1 MGTETQKTVLKL
13 PSNSAETS
21 KPASKWCNVNVKQTK
36 KTPFFS
42 PFCTSNT
49 TTDFSKSS
57 KSVLLLLLKTL
68 FLFFSFFTQSAAS
81 FSCHPELAI
90 APYLLYIYISCLS
103 VSIFRTKIQ
112 FYSVWERV
120 RELAVF
126 LFVWSSLLPTTTILL
141 FSSSRYFKT
150 HLFPLSFLFLLFTF
164 QVLNLFLLDYVI
176 VHSPARIY
184 ELYAT
189 GIWWDF
195 SRLQNPKMGK
205 KKKNLIITRT
215 LLDFKNTTGILF
227 ANGF

>member
-36 KTPFFS
+36 KNPFFS

-57 KSVLLLLLKTL
+57 KSVLLLLLLKTL

-81 FSCHPELAI
+81 FSCHPELAV

-103 VSIFRTKIQ
+103 VYIFRIKIQ

-126 LFVWSSLLPTTTILL
+126 LFGFFEAPCYPLLPFCSSLQTGISKPTYSHFHFFFSEESS
-141 FSSSRYFKT
+141 FSSFYLPSLKLVFIRLCYCT
-150 HLFPLSFLFLLFTF
+150 LTCTYIWIICHW
-164 QVLNLFLLDYVI
+164 NLVRF
-176 VHSPARIY
+176 
-184 ELYAT
+184 
-189 GIWWDF
+189 
-195 SRLQNPKMGK
+195 
-205 KKKNLIITRT
+205 
-215 LLDFKNTTGILF
+215 
-227 ANGF
+227 

>member
-81 FSCHPELAI
+81 FSCHPELAV

-103 VSIFRTKIQ
+103 VYIFRTKIQ

-126 LFVWSSLLPTTTILL
+126 LFVCFKLPATHHNYSALL
-141 FSSSRYFKT
+141 FK
-150 HLFPLSFLFLLFTF
+150 
-164 QVLNLFLLDYVI
+164 QVF
-176 VHSPARIY
+176 
-184 ELYAT
+184 
-189 GIWWDF
+189 
-195 SRLQNPKMGK
+195 QNPLIPTFISFSSFCLPSLKLVFIRLCYCTLTCTYIWIICHW
-205 KKKNLIITRT
+205 NLVS
-215 LLDFKNTTGILF
+215 FY
-227 ANGF
+227 